1 METDTFQFFLQNQA
15 NSNYYDNINS
25 VYRYIHNLY
34 RCIWL
39 VRDYMI
45 HIHNL
50 DQPDTDIYTL
60 HLDIDDLYFLVPFRS
75 TI

>member
-1 METDTFQFFLQNQA
+1 METDTFQFFLQNQV

-25 VYRYIHNLY
+25 VYRYLHNLY

-50 DQPDTDIYTL
+50 MICDLETILISSYFANDVILNKEDIK
-60 HLDIDDLYFLVPFRS
+60 
-75 TI
+75 